1 MHRTNPPASPPQPAS
16 PASTRV
22 FGAIPARWGSTRLPG
37 KPLVD
42 LAGKPMIEHVYRRA
56 RAARGLERVV
66 VLTDDERIAEA
77 VVGFG
82 GDVEMTPADCASGTD
97 RIAHAARGWDADAVV
112 NVQGDWLIDPA
123 PVERLARH
131 LAEHP
136 EDPVATLAV
145 AAAPE
150 EMDEPAA
157 VKVVCDRRGY
167 ALYFS
172 RAAIPYPRAGGRD
185 GYAEGAAPLKHW
197 GIYGYRR
204 DALLEL
210 AALAPTPLETTE
222 SLEQLRALENG
233 IPIRV
238 LVVEGRALSVD
249 TPRDAERVAAELAGT
264 HRGGPSSD
272 DHRLGTN
279 RERNP

>member
-1 MHRTNPPASPPQPAS
+1 VHRTNPPASPAQHDNPT
-16 PASTRV
+16 STRV
-22 FGAIPARWGSTRLPG
+22 FGAIPARWGSARLPG

-56 RAARGLERVV
+56 SAARGLERVV

-97 RIAHAARGWDADAVV
+97 RIAHAARGWDADAVI

-145 AAAPE
+145 PAE
-150 EMDEPAA
+150 EADLDEPAA

-172 RAAIPYPRAGGRD
+172 RAAIPYPRQ
-185 GYAEGAAPLKHW
+185 GYAAVGREHLAAPLKHW

-210 AALAPTPLETTE
+210 AALAPTPLESTE

-249 TPRDAERVAAELAGT
+249 TPADVERVAAEL
-264 HRGGPSSD
+264 RKS
-272 DHRLGTN
+272 GTN